1 MEWGWMRGLG
11 KDVLFLV
18 EKKAHKYIRADW
30 SGLIR
35 REFSW
40 REPHET
46 IPRHVRAWLESR
58 V

>member
-1 MEWGWMRGLG
+1 MRGLG

-40 REPHET
+40 REPRET

-58 V
+58 M